1 MLLFFFQAEDGIRDD
16 LVTGVQTCALPIS
29 TRTIA
34 GPSPAAASA
43 ASRSV
48 KMVTAAPGKHFC
60 SAQLI
65 LSLMSGFAV
74 PASPAPT
81 AVIAARSSLASRSAR
96 SALSSIARTALST
109 PIRDGFDGPA
119 YVRARTW
126 SAEFI
131 NTHSVF
137 VPPPSKPRMYRMET
151 EYPPNAYA
159 QHIVKCHG
167 AHKYVILL

>member
-1 MLLFFFQAEDGIRDD
+1 MM
-16 LVTGVQTCALPIS
+16 
-29 TRTIA
+29 A

-48 KMVTAAPGKHFC
+48 STVIAAPGKHSC
-60 SAQLI
+60 SAPLI
-65 LSLMSGFAV
+65 LSLISVLAV
-74 PASPAPT
+74 PAGPAPPAEITLRSSPA
-81 AVIAARSSLASRSAR
+81 SRNAN
-96 SALSSIARTALST
+96 SALSSTARIAAST
-109 PIRDGFDGPA
+109 PIREGFDGPA
-119 YVRARTW
+119 NVRASTW

-137 VPPPSKPRMYRMET
+137 VPPPSTPRMYRMET

>member
-1 MLLFFFQAEDGIRDD
+1 MM
-16 LVTGVQTCALPIS
+16 
-29 TRTIA
+29 A

-48 KMVTAAPGKHFC
+48 STVIEAPRKH
-60 SAQLI
+60 SANARLM
-65 LSLMSGFAV
+65 LSFISGLAV
-74 PASPAPT
+74 PAIPAPT
-81 AVIAARSSLASRSAR
+81 AEIVLRSSPASHNARLAH
-96 SALSSIARTALST
+96 SSIARTALST

-119 YVRARTW
+119 NVRAKTW